1 MTPKRSLS
9 PTAQRAPL
17 QPPNESPTVSRKR
30 NSDAMQLQWRGAAV
44 LKASVR
50 GEAGNER

>member
-1 MTPKRSLS
+1 
-9 PTAQRAPL
+9 
-17 QPPNESPTVSRKR
+17 VSRKR
-30 NSDAMQLQWRGAAV
+30 NFDAIQLQWRGAAV